1 MKAYVPIVYL
11 RRGVPTKF
19 PVLLAQNLKCA
30 VDEFLLR
37 HREYSLAVPLKG
49 REFYTTVT
57 GQHSVVYT
65 RRVVLMYVGLERK

>member
-30 VDEFLLR
+30 VDEFLR
-37 HREYSLAVPLKG
+37 QNPDYSLAVPLKG
-49 REFYTTVT
+49 REFFTTITDTDSRVW
-57 GQHSVVYT
+57 T
-65 RRVVLMYVGLERK
+65 RRVVIMDVGLERK

>member
-30 VDEFLLR
+30 VDEFLR
-37 HREYSLAVPLKG
+37 QNPDYRLAVPLKG
-49 REFYTTVT
+49 REFFTTIT
-57 GQHSVVYT
+57 GTDSRVWT
-65 RRVVLMYVGLERK
+65 RRVVIMDVGLERK